1 MLLAYHGKC
10 STCVYKLF
18 FFLKKANFCFLKNR
32 KLSIIKRKVQAFF
45 CQPSPSLKHHLEIV
59 SHIPFYHWSYA
70 TKTSSSAYS
79 PPSLYR
85 THILRRKKKKS
96 ITAISLSFFHHSI
109 SLPSYRLKFFSLLP
123 ISFTISTNAVIC
135 LYVCS

>member
-1 MLLAYHGKC
+1 MFNMCLQ
-10 STCVYKLF
+10 TF
-18 FFLKKANFCFLKNR
+18 FFLKKKANFCFLKNR

-45 CQPSPSLKHHLEIV
+45 CQPSPSLKHHLETV

-85 THILRRKKKKS
+85 PHILRRKKKKNRK
-96 ITAISLSFFHHSI
+96 IHHCHQFI
-109 SLPSYRLKFFSLLP
+109 FLPSFYPPSQLQIKIFFIVP
-123 ISFTISTNAVIC
+123 HFFYHIH
-135 LYVCS
+135 

>member
-1 MLLAYHGKC
+1 MFNMCLQ
-10 STCVYKLF
+10 TF
-18 FFLKKANFCFLKNR
+18 FFLKKVNFCFLKNR

-70 TKTSSSAYS
+70 NKTSSSAYS

-85 THILRRKKKKS
+85 PHILRRKIKKKS

-109 SLPSYRLKFFSLLP
+109 PLPSYRLKFFFIAP
-123 ISFTISTNAVIC
+123 HFFHHIH
-135 LYVCS
+135 